1 MRRLV
6 GGDASLDRAF
16 SGLISRG
23 GWPRRRAAA
32 ASGHCRVST
41 CDVLGKPSASLTL
54 EDLALIAARA
64 FSRLTESHRDSLWA
78 SFVIRFP
85 R

>member
-1 MRRLV
+1 MPEKEWNSETVPEEGAIVQVLAAD
-6 GGDASLDRAF
+6 G
-16 SGLISRG
+16 RG
-23 GWPRRRAAA
+23 QYVIPFPVIFRDDCWWN
-32 ASGHCRVST
+32 
-41 CDVLGKPSASLTL
+41 
-54 EDLALIAARA
+54 ARA